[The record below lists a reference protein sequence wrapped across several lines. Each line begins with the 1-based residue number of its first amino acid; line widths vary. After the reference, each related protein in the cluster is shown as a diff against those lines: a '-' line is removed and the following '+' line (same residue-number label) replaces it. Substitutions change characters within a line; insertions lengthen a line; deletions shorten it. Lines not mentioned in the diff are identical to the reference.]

1 MLALLAIA
9 CFPGAA
15 QAVEATG
22 PQYETDIPTVPQ
34 EESSPPK
41 KKGGSNNGGTEESE
55 AGKSNVPT
63 GQGSGG
69 NGPSSGG
76 GGANNGQTSQGS
88 DGGAGQAGDGS
99 KTAAGGVSGGKP
111 LATTYSPTSSESDSG
126 GSSPLVPI
134 LMAVVV
140 LAAISIGAF
149 LYRQRRQ
156 GDPGS
161 PVSPPKAS

>member
-1 MLALLAIA
+1 M
-9 CFPGAA
+9 AA
-15 QAVEATG
+15 QAEATG

-41 KKGGSNNGGTEESE
+41 KKGGSNNGGTENGE
-55 AGKSNVPT
+55 AGKSNAPT

-69 NGPSSGG
+69 NGPSSG

-88 DGGAGQAGDGS
+88 DGGAGTAANGS
-99 KTAAGGVSGGKP
+99 KTAENGVGGGKP
-111 LATTYSPTSSESDSG
+111 LATSLSPTSSESDD

-134 LMAVVV
+134 LIAIAV

-161 PVSPPKAS
+161 RVSPPEAS

>member
-22 PQYETDIPTVPQ
+22 PQYESDIPTVPQ

-41 KKGGSNNGGTEESE
+41 KKGGSNDGGTENEE

-76 GGANNGQTSQGS
+76 GANNGQTSQGS
-88 DGGAGQAGDGS
+88 DGGAGKGGDGA
-99 KTAAGGVSGGKP
+99 KTAAGGVGDGKP
-111 LATTYSPTSSESDSG
+111 LATTYAPASSESDD

-134 LMAVVV
+134 LIAIAV

-156 GDPGS
+156 DDPGS

>member
-22 PQYETDIPTVPQ
+22 PQYETDIPNVPQ

-41 KKGGSNNGGTEESE
+41 KKGGSNDGGTEEGE
-55 AGKSNVPT
+55 AGKSNVAT
-63 GQGSGG
+63 GQGPGG
-69 NGPSSGG
+69 NGPNSGG
-76 GGANNGQTSQGS
+76 EVNNGQTNQGS
-88 DGGAGQAGDGS
+88 DGAAPKAGDGS

-134 LMAVVV
+134 LIAIVV